1 MVIQIL
7 FDSFWQ
13 LAVMAVM
20 MDGVD
25 DNRKAAAL
33 NDTSS
38 AGKNPR
44 QRS

>member
-13 LAVMAVM
+13 LAVMAEM

-25 DNRKAAAL
+25 DSRKTAAL
-33 NDTSS
+33 NDTAS
-38 AGKNPR
+38 AG
-44 QRS
+44 